1 MEKLPIRVVTH
12 TTTGQYRN
20 KERGVSNMKAK
31 PRLIIASV
39 ILLAAIVMR
48 AFGINTFIE
57 AIGYMAAGF
66 LFGTIP
72 QAKE

>member
-1 MEKLPIRVVTH
+1 
-12 TTTGQYRN
+12 
-20 KERGVSNMKAK
+20 MKWK
-31 PRLIIASV
+31 PRLIVASV

-48 AFGINTFIE
+48 ALGVNTFIE

-72 QAKE
+72 QVKE

>member
-1 MEKLPIRVVTH
+1 
-12 TTTGQYRN
+12 
-20 KERGVSNMKAK
+20 MKWK
-31 PRLIIASV
+31 PRLIVASV
-39 ILLAAIVMR
+39 ILLAAIIMR
-48 AFGINTFIE
+48 AFGLNSFIE

>member
-1 MEKLPIRVVTH
+1 
-12 TTTGQYRN
+12 
-20 KERGVSNMKAK
+20 MKWK
-31 PRLIIASV
+31 PRLIGASV
-39 ILLAAIVMR
+39 ILLAAITMR

-72 QAKE
+72 SETK

>member
-1 MEKLPIRVVTH
+1 
-12 TTTGQYRN
+12 
-20 KERGVSNMKAK
+20 MKWK
-31 PRLIIASV
+31 PRLVVAGV
-39 ILLAAIVMR
+39 VLLAAIILR

-72 QAKE
+72 QSKE

>member
-1 MEKLPIRVVTH
+1 
-12 TTTGQYRN
+12 
-20 KERGVSNMKAK
+20 MKWK
-31 PRLIIASV
+31 PRLIVAGV
-39 ILLAAIVMR
+39 ILLAAIIMR
-48 AFGINTFIE
+48 ACGVNTFIE